1 MSKRAELR
9 VVWSKRESNFLI
21 HHDRHTADG
30 HFMYSFLRAG
40 VTDVIG
46 DPFDVTMAA
55 FRAELEKRGFDPNTF
70 QISVRRKREVSR

>member
-9 VVWSKRESNFLI
+9 VLWSKREGDFMF
-21 HHDRHTADG
+21 HHDRSRADG
-30 HFMYSFLRAG
+30 HFLHSFMRAG
-40 VTDVIG
+40 RMGVLPGGSEST
-46 DPFDVTMAA
+46 AA